1 MKTIQ
6 QLATEVVAKR
16 LRVSTRIRDWRA
28 EIIYSTWE
36 KYKGSYTM
44 VELADVFRL
53 TVAQIH
59 GIIKE
64 EKENYEQRKRVQGG
78 N

>member
-1 MKTIQ
+1 MTSIQ
-6 QLATEVVAKR
+6 QLANEVVNKR
-16 LRVSTRIRDWRA
+16 LRVSNRIKEWRA

-64 EKENYEQRKRVQGG
+64 EKENYEQRRTVQG
-78 N
+78 NN